1 MLRDTFGISRWA
13 KWSLLRIKPA
23 LWAIIANKFVT
34 LSIMKALFEIIPKK
48 FRAATCGVV
57 LSALLRALLN
67 FAGLAVLLPVLLMVL
82 NSQQIHSNQILSTL
96 YEWGGFT
103 TDQQF
108 IAATCAVV
116 IGVIAL
122 KQACNLL
129 LQRVQ
134 RRYVVRL
141 YKYFSVKTFR
151 NYHDRGLAFIKR
163 QNTAI
168 LSRNVN
174 FICYNLVMGVISPT
188 ISMICEVLLLGLLL
202 AALMWYNP
210 MIALLA
216 VAAFIPLSWVYVVI
230 LRGKLRDYGQR
241 ENEARRQQARAVV
254 ETFRGYT
261 DIEINNAFPTM
272 QRRFEQSLDTIA
284 EIKSRT
290 DIIGAMP
297 SIIAEMSVA
306 LAMVV
311 LILLGTATSHPDTSL
326 IFGIF
331 AVAAIRILP
340 TVRAIMAQWWQIRYN
355 YYCIDIVRE
364 GLEEADEIENDAPIQ
379 RIELGS
385 AIEVEGLGFR
395 FEDADKEQWTL
406 RNLNLTI
413 RKGEKIGIRG
423 TSGAGKTTLFNLLLG
438 FLTPTEGEIKIDGQ
452 RLDRALARRWQ
463 TSIGYVS
470 QNVYIEDS
478 TIAGNIALGVDTDK
492 IDRERLDDVIRRAR
506 LKEFVGQLP
515 NGADTAIGEC
525 GNRLSGGQRQRIGIA
540 RALYKQADVLF
551 FDEAT
556 SSLDDRTEQ
565 EINHSIARLASE
577 NKSLTLLVIAHR
589 ESSLEACDRVITID
603 HNPIHHV

>member
-1 MLRDTFGISRWA
+1 
-13 KWSLLRIKPA
+13 
-23 LWAIIANKFVT
+23 
-34 LSIMKALFEIIPKK
+34 MKTLFEIIPNK

-57 LSALLRALLN
+57 VSALLRALIN
-67 FAGLAVLLPVLLMVL
+67 FAGLAVLLPVLIMVL
-82 NSQQIHSNQILSTL
+82 NSQQIHSNPILATL

-108 IAATCAVV
+108 IVATCAAV
-116 IGVIAL
+116 IIVIAL
-122 KQACNLL
+122 KQLTNLL
-129 LQRVQ
+129 LQRTQ

-141 YKYFSVKTFR
+141 YKYFSVNVFR

-188 ISMICEVLLLGLLL
+188 ISIISEILLLVLLL
-202 AALMWYNP
+202 AALMWYNTL
-210 MIALLA
+210 IALLA
-216 VAAFIPLSWVYVVI
+216 VAAFIPLSWIYIVL
-230 LRGKLRDYGQR
+230 LRGKLRDYGQL
-241 ENEARRQQARAVV
+241 ENEARRQQARAVI

-261 DIEINNAFPTM
+261 DIEISNAFPTM

-284 EIKSRT
+284 KIKNRT
-290 DIIGAMP
+290 DVIGAMP
-297 SIIAEMSVA
+297 SIITEMSVA
-306 LAMVV
+306 VAMVV
-311 LILLGTATSHPDTSL
+311 LILLGTATSHPDTAL

-355 YYCIDIVRE
+355 YYCIEVVRE
-364 GLEEADEIENDAPIQ
+364 GLQKSEGYDSDQSVERLEFK
-379 RIELGS
+379 S
-385 AIEVEGLGFR
+385 AIEVSNLGFR
-395 FEDADKEQWTL
+395 FDDADDDQWTL

-413 RKGEKIGIRG
+413 HKGEKIGIRG

-438 FLTPTEGEIKIDGQ
+438 FLTPTEGEITIDGQ
-452 RLDRALARRWQ
+452 RLDRHTSRRWQ

-470 QNVYIEDS
+470 QSVYIEDS
-478 TIAGNIALGVDTDK
+478 TIAGNIALGVDPEA
-492 IDRERLDDVIRRAR
+492 IDRERLTDVIRRAR
-506 LKEFVGQLP
+506 LEEFVAQLSD
-515 NGADTAIGEC
+515 GVDTSIGEC
-525 GNRLSGGQRQRIGIA
+525 GSRLSGGQRQRIGIA

-565 EINHSIARLASE
+565 EINQAIEQLSREQSA
-577 NKSLTLLVIAHR
+577 LTIVVIAHR
-589 ESSLEACDRVITID
+589 STSLEYCDRVIEIQ
-603 HNPIHHV
+603 

>member
-1 MLRDTFGISRWA
+1 
-13 KWSLLRIKPA
+13 
-23 LWAIIANKFVT
+23 
-34 LSIMKALFEIIPKK
+34 MKTLFEIIPNK

-57 LSALLRALLN
+57 VSALVRALLN

-82 NSQQIHSNQILSTL
+82 NSQQIHSNPILATL
-96 YEWGGFT
+96 YQLGGFA

-108 IAATCAVV
+108 IFATCAAV
-116 IGVIAL
+116 IVVIAL
-122 KQACNLL
+122 KQGFNLL
-129 LQRVQ
+129 MQRVQ

-141 YKYFSVKTFR
+141 YKYFSVKVFR

-188 ISMICEVLLLGLLL
+188 ISIISEILLLGLLL
-202 AALMWYNP
+202 GALMWYNTV
-210 MIALLA
+210 IALLA
-216 VAAFIPLSWVYVVI
+216 VAAFIPLSWVYIVL
-230 LRGKLRDYGQR
+230 LRGKLRDFGQR
-241 ENEARRQQARAVV
+241 ENEARRQQARAVI

-261 DIEINNAFPTM
+261 DIEINNAFPIM

-284 EIKSRT
+284 GIKTRT
-290 DIIGAMP
+290 DVIGAMP
-297 SIIAEMSVA
+297 SIITEMSVA

-311 LILLGTATSHPDTSL
+311 LIILGTATSRPDTSL

-364 GLEEADEIENDAPIQ
+364 GLQESDSLESDKPIE
-379 RIELGS
+379 RIEFNS
-385 AIEVEGLGFR
+385 AIEVRGLGFR
-395 FEDADKEQWTL
+395 FDDADADQWTL
-406 RNLNLTI
+406 RNIDLTI
-413 RKGEKIGIRG
+413 RKGEKIGISG

-438 FLTPTEGEIKIDGQ
+438 FLSPTEGEITIDGQ
-452 RLDRALARRWQ
+452 RLDRTLARRWQ

-470 QNVYIEDS
+470 QSVYIEDS
-478 TIAGNIALGVDTDK
+478 TIASNIALGVDPDK
-492 IDRERLDDVIRRAR
+492 IDRERLTDVIRRAR
-506 LKEFVGQLP
+506 LEEFVELLP
-515 NGADTAIGEC
+515 QGVDTPIGEC
-525 GNRLSGGQRQRIGIA
+525 GSRLSGGQRQRIGIA

-556 SSLDDRTEQ
+556 SSLDNRTEQ
-565 EINHSIARLASE
+565 EINLAIEQLSREHSA
-577 NKSLTLLVIAHR
+577 LTIVVIAHR
-589 ESSLEACDRVITID
+589 STSLEYCDRIIE
-603 HNPIHHV
+603 I

>member
-1 MLRDTFGISRWA
+1 
-13 KWSLLRIKPA
+13 
-23 LWAIIANKFVT
+23 
-34 LSIMKALFEIIPKK
+34 MKDLFRIIPNK

-57 LSALLRALLN
+57 LSALVRALLN

-82 NSQQIHSNQILSTL
+82 NSQQIHSNPILSTL

-116 IGVIAL
+116 IAVIAL

-129 LQRVQ
+129 MQRVQ

-141 YKYFSVKTFR
+141 YKHLSIKVFR

-174 FICYNLVMGVISPT
+174 FICYNLVMGVISPA
-188 ISMICEVLLLGLLL
+188 ISMISELLLLGLLL
-202 AALMWYNP
+202 AALMWYNAL
-210 MIALLA
+210 IALLA
-216 VAAFIPLSWVYVVI
+216 VAAFIPLSWIYIVV
-230 LRGKLRDYGQR
+230 LRGKLRDYGQL
-241 ENEARRQQARAVV
+241 ENEARRQQAKAVV

-284 EIKSRT
+284 TIKNRT
-290 DIIGAMP
+290 DVIGAMP
-297 SIIAEMSVA
+297 SIITEMSVA
-306 LAMVV
+306 LAMVA
-311 LILLGTATSHPDTSL
+311 LILLGTATSRPDTSL

-364 GLEEADEIENDAPIQ
+364 GLKEADEIENDAPIKH
-379 RIELGS
+379 IELSS
-385 AIEVEGLGFR
+385 AIEVQELGFR
-395 FEDADKEQWTL
+395 FEDADKDQWTL
-406 RNLNLTI
+406 RGLNLTI

-438 FLTPTEGEIKIDGQ
+438 FLTPTEGKIMIDGQ
-452 RLDRALARRWQ
+452 RLDRTLARRWQ

-470 QNVYIEDS
+470 QSVYIEDS

-492 IDRERLDDVIRRAR
+492 IDRKRLDDVIRRAR
-506 LKEFVGQLP
+506 LEEFVAQLP

-565 EINHSIARLASE
+565 EINNAIEQLSREQSA
-577 NKSLTLLVIAHR
+577 LTIVVIAHR
-589 ESSLEACDRVITID
+589 STSLEYCDRIIE
-603 HNPIHHV
+603 I

>member
-1 MLRDTFGISRWA
+1 MSRDTFGISRWA

-141 YKYFSVKTFR
+141 YKYFSVKIFR

-364 GLEEADEIENDAPIQ
+364 GLEEADVIENDAPIQ

-565 EINHSIARLASE
+565 EINHAIEQLSREQSA
-577 NKSLTLLVIAHR
+577 LTIVVIAHR
-589 ESSLEACDRVITID
+589 STSLEYCDRIIE
-603 HNPIHHV
+603 I

>member
-1 MLRDTFGISRWA
+1 MSRDTFGISRWA

-141 YKYFSVKTFR
+141 YKYFSVKIFR

-406 RNLNLTI
+406 RDLNLTI

-565 EINHSIARLASE
+565 EINHAIEQLSREQSA
-577 NKSLTLLVIAHR
+577 LTIVVIAHR
-589 ESSLEACDRVITID
+589 STSLEYCDRIIE
-603 HNPIHHV
+603 I

>member
-1 MLRDTFGISRWA
+1 MSRDTFGISRWV

-141 YKYFSVKTFR
+141 YKYFSVKIFR

-385 AIEVEGLGFR
+385 AIEVDGLGFR

-492 IDRERLDDVIRRAR
+492 IDRERLADVIRRAR
-506 LKEFVGQLP
+506 LEEFVGQLP

-565 EINHSIARLASE
+565 EINHAIEQLSREQSA
-577 NKSLTLLVIAHR
+577 LTIVVIAHR
-589 ESSLEACDRVITID
+589 STSLEYCDRIIE
-603 HNPIHHV
+603 I

>member
-13 KWSLLRIKPA
+13 KWSLLRIKTA

-116 IGVIAL
+116 IAVIAL

-452 RLDRALARRWQ
+452 RLDRTLARRWQ

-478 TIAGNIALGVDTDK
+478 TIAGNIALGVDTDQ
-492 IDRERLDDVIRRAR
+492 IDRERLADVIRRAR
-506 LKEFVGQLP
+506 LEEFVGQLP

-565 EINHSIARLASE
+565 EINHAIEQLSREQSA
-577 NKSLTLLVIAHR
+577 LTIVVIAHR
-589 ESSLEACDRVITID
+589 STSLEYCDRIIE
-603 HNPIHHV
+603 I

>member
-1 MLRDTFGISRWA
+1 MR
-13 KWSLLRIKPA
+13 
-23 LWAIIANKFVT
+23 
-34 LSIMKALFEIIPKK
+34 ALFEIIPKK

-82 NSQQIHSNQILSTL
+82 NSQQIHSNRILSAL
-96 YEWGGFT
+96 YEWGGFS

-108 IAATCAVV
+108 IVATCVAVV
-116 IGVIAL
+116 AVIAL

-129 LQRVQ
+129 MQRVQ

-141 YKYFSVKTFR
+141 YKYFSIKAFR

-174 FICYNLVMGVISPT
+174 FICYNLVMGVISPA
-188 ISMICEVLLLGLLL
+188 ISMISEVLLLGLLL
-202 AALMWYNP
+202 GALMWYNAT
-210 MIALLA
+210 IALLA
-216 VAAFIPLSWVYVVI
+216 VAAFIPLSWVYIVL
-230 LRGKLRDYGQR
+230 LRGKLRNYGQL
-241 ENEARRQQARAVV
+241 ENEARRQQAKAVV

-284 EIKSRT
+284 EIKQRT
-290 DIIGAMP
+290 DVIGAMP
-297 SIIAEMSVA
+297 SIITEMSVA

-326 IFGIF
+326 IFGVF

-355 YYCIDIVRE
+355 FYCIDIVRE
-364 GLEEADEIENDAPIQ
+364 GLQESDNAMTDGSIERLDF
-379 RIELGS
+379 RS
-385 AIEVEGLGFR
+385 AIEVRGLGFR
-395 FEDADKEQWTL
+395 FDDADKDQWTL
-406 RNLNLTI
+406 RGLDLTI

-438 FLTPTEGEIKIDGQ
+438 FFSPTEGEITIDGQ
-452 RLDRALARRWQ
+452 RLDRTLARRWQ

-478 TIAGNIALGVDTDK
+478 TIASNIALGVDSDK
-492 IDRERLDDVIRRAR
+492 IDRERLADVIRRAR
-506 LKEFVGQLP
+506 LEEFVEQLSA
-515 NGADTAIGEC
+515 GADTPIGEC
-525 GNRLSGGQRQRIGIA
+525 GSRLSGGQRQRIGIA

-556 SSLDDRTEQ
+556 SSLDDQTEQ
-565 EINHSIARLASE
+565 EINHAIEQLSREQTAMTIV
-577 NKSLTLLVIAHR
+577 VIAHR
-589 ESSLEACDRVITID
+589 STSLEYCDRIIE
-603 HNPIHHV
+603 I

>member
-1 MLRDTFGISRWA
+1 MSRDTFGISRWA

-141 YKYFSVKTFR
+141 YKYFSVKMFC

-379 RIELGS
+379 RIKLGS

-452 RLDRALARRWQ
+452 RLDRTLARRWQ

-478 TIAGNIALGVDTDK
+478 TIAGNIALGVDTDQ
-492 IDRERLDDVIRRAR
+492 IDRERLADVIRRAR
-506 LKEFVGQLP
+506 LEEFVGQLP

-565 EINHSIARLASE
+565 EINHAIEQLSREQSA
-577 NKSLTLLVIAHR
+577 LTIVVIAHR
-589 ESSLEACDRVITID
+589 STSLEYCDRIIE
-603 HNPIHHV
+603 I

>member
-1 MLRDTFGISRWA
+1 MSRDTFGISRWA

-141 YKYFSVKTFR
+141 YKHFSVKIFR

-364 GLEEADEIENDAPIQ
+364 GLEEADVIENDAPIQ

-565 EINHSIARLASE
+565 EINHAIEQLSREQSA
-577 NKSLTLLVIAHR
+577 LTIVVIAHR
-589 ESSLEACDRVITID
+589 STSLEYCDRIIE
-603 HNPIHHV
+603 I

>member
-1 MLRDTFGISRWA
+1 
-13 KWSLLRIKPA
+13 
-23 LWAIIANKFVT
+23 
-34 LSIMKALFEIIPKK
+34 MKTLFEIIPNK

-57 LSALLRALLN
+57 VSALVRALLN

-82 NSQQIHSNQILSTL
+82 NSQQIHSNPILATL
-96 YEWGGFT
+96 YQWGGFA

-108 IAATCAVV
+108 IFATCAAV
-116 IGVIAL
+116 IVVIAL
-122 KQACNLL
+122 KQGFNLL
-129 LQRVQ
+129 MQRVQ

-141 YKYFSVKTFR
+141 YKYFSVKVFR

-188 ISMICEVLLLGLLL
+188 ISIISEILLLGLLL
-202 AALMWYNP
+202 GALMWYNTV
-210 MIALLA
+210 IALLA
-216 VAAFIPLSWVYVVI
+216 VAAFIPLSWVYIVL
-230 LRGKLRDYGQR
+230 LRGKLRDFGQR
-241 ENEARRQQARAVV
+241 ENEARRQQARAVI

-261 DIEINNAFPTM
+261 DIEINNAFPMM

-284 EIKSRT
+284 GIKTRT
-290 DIIGAMP
+290 DVIGAMP
-297 SIIAEMSVA
+297 SIITEMSVA

-311 LILLGTATSHPDTSL
+311 LIILGTATSRPDTSL

-364 GLEEADEIENDAPIQ
+364 GLQECDSLESDKPIE
-379 RIELGS
+379 RIEFNS
-385 AIEVEGLGFR
+385 AIEVRGLGFR
-395 FEDADKEQWTL
+395 FDDADADQWTL
-406 RNLNLTI
+406 RNIDLTI
-413 RKGEKIGIRG
+413 RKGEKIGISG

-438 FLTPTEGEIKIDGQ
+438 FLSPTEGEITIDGQ
-452 RLDRALARRWQ
+452 RLDRTLARRWQ

-470 QNVYIEDS
+470 QSVYIEDS
-478 TIAGNIALGVDTDK
+478 TIASNIALGVDPDK
-492 IDRERLDDVIRRAR
+492 IDRERLTDVIRRAR
-506 LKEFVGQLP
+506 LEEFVELLP
-515 NGADTAIGEC
+515 QGVDTPIGEC
-525 GNRLSGGQRQRIGIA
+525 GSRLSGGQRQRIGIA

-556 SSLDDRTEQ
+556 SSLDNRTEQ
-565 EINHSIARLASE
+565 EINLAIEQLSREHSA
-577 NKSLTLLVIAHR
+577 LTIVVIAHR
-589 ESSLEACDRVITID
+589 STSLEYCDRIIE
-603 HNPIHHV
+603 I

>member
-1 MLRDTFGISRWA
+1 MSRDTFGISRWA

-141 YKYFSVKTFR
+141 YKYFSVKIFR

-565 EINHSIARLASE
+565 EINHAIEQLSREQSA
-577 NKSLTLLVIAHR
+577 LTIVVIAHR
-589 ESSLEACDRVITID
+589 STSLEYCDRIIE
-603 HNPIHHV
+603 I